1 MELRGEKNNFYK
13 CTLRIARS
21 SSFTFLISL
30 SIVLNTCVLALDSH
44 PIEPQQEDAI
54 ELTNLIFYVIFLVEM
69 VIKMSGLG
77 LLTYFN
83 DRGNIFDAVI
93 VLLSTVDVC
102 IFLITSFHEE
112 DKKANSGAIEII
124 GSVSQVFR
132 IFRLLRVFKLAQ
144 SWENFNYF
152 LNTISNTISKISSFS
167 VLLLLF
173 IFMYAIMGME
183 FFANRIR
190 FDFDNKSV
198 KYFAPENPQTLS
210 KVSSIPD
217 SNFDNFFNAF
227 LSVFIVLANDG
238 WSTIYFNHYRVV
250 GPLSSTFFFVSLVL
264 IGQMIL
270 FNLFLAILLKEFD
283 EK

>member
-1 MELRGEKNNFYK
+1 
-13 CTLRIARS
+13 
-21 SSFTFLISL
+21 
-30 SIVLNTCVLALDSH
+30 
-44 PIEPQQEDAI
+44 
-54 ELTNLIFYVIFLVEM
+54 M
-69 VIKMSGLG
+69 VIKISGLS
-77 LLTYFN
+77 LRAYFN

-93 VLLSTVDVC
+93 VLLSTADVC
-102 IFLITSFHEE
+102 IFYYTNLQHYENHHNNNALE
-112 DKKANSGAIEII
+112 RI

-183 FFANRIR
+183 FFANKIR
-190 FDFDNKSV
+190 FNFENQKV
-198 KYFAPENPQTLS
+198 KYFAPIDPHTMS

-217 SNFDNFFNAF
+217 SNFDNFINAF

-238 WSTIYFNHYRVV
+238 WSTIYFNHYRVLGAV
-250 GPLSSTFFFVSLVL
+250 SSTFFFVSLVL

-283 EK
+283 EKQVENKKKTQKVPIYTRIYNKCCQKKHKDGQAKQQSN